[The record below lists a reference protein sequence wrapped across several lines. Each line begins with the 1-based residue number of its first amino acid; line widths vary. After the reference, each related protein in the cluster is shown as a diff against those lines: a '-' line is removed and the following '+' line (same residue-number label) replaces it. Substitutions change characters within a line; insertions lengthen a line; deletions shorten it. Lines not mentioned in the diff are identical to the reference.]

1 MFFQDEAISTTLRSY
16 IDGNPISDIGW
27 HASINIILAHEF
39 RKNNSMRSTRDSEI
53 YLRNMLGYL
62 PSIMLRPASPM
73 SIGAMLA
80 AVSEFTQQSREAS

>member
-1 MFFQDEAISTTLRSY
+1 V
-16 IDGNPISDIGW
+16 PDIGW

-53 YLRNMLGYL
+53 YLRNMLSYL
-62 PSIMLRPASPM
+62 PSIMLRPATPL

-80 AVSEFTQQSREAS
+80 AVSKLPKQNREAC